1 MRWLGICA
9 SFAPARARRDER
21 KREAPGGRFARR
33 PDKIKALENEV
44 IKDEYNRDGVN
55 NAPGDDYGIGDIFL
69 F

>member
-1 MRWLGICA
+1 MNANGKR
-9 SFAPARARRDER
+9 RAVIS
-21 KREAPGGRFARR
+21 PGV
-33 PDKIKALENEV
+33 PYKVKVLKNEV

>member
-1 MRWLGICA
+1 MRWSAICA

-21 KREAPGGRFARR
+21 ERETPGGHSARR
-33 PDKIKALENEV
+33 PDKVKVLKNEV
-44 IKDEYNRDGVN
+44 IKDEYDRDGVN